1 MLRSQLNNYKVNAMR
16 KLAIG
21 LICLGIIACQ
31 SENKNNKN
39 IDLAADV
46 NSAAASDSLTY
57 SYDSVKVVS
66 KHVVPIEESFSDTTK
81 AVITFP
87 RFLDAD
93 LNKLVE
99 DRVCRN
105 ASTPDKS
112 FKTYQELADN
122 FIKGFD
128 DYLSYNEDNIQ
139 TWFLDVNVDV
149 LLQTQEL
156 LSLKF
161 TQADYMG
168 GAHPNSSFSY
178 LNYDRKDKTIL
189 TLDSILK
196 PNTFSKLE
204 HVAEQIFRKNEGLT
218 PTQSLADAYFFDKDV
233 FHLNTNFTLTKNS
246 IEFLYNP
253 YEIKP
258 YAAGT
263 TKLVIPYTVIK
274 DLIKPNSIIYRLN
287 NNAGI

>member
-1 MLRSQLNNYKVNAMR
+1 MLPSQLNNFKVYAMR

-21 LICLGIIACQ
+21 IICLGMFACQ
-31 SENKNNKN
+31 SENKDKKN
-39 IDLAADV
+39 LDSATNADSRV
-46 NSAAASDSLTY
+46 ASDSLTY

-66 KHVVPIEESFSDTTK
+66 KHVVSGEDRFSDTTK

-87 RFLDAD
+87 KFQETD

-99 DRVCRN
+99 NRVCRN
-105 ASTPDKS
+105 ASTPDRS
-112 FKTYQELADN
+112 FKTYQELANN

-139 TWFLDVNVDV
+139 TWFMDVNVDV
-149 LLQTQEL
+149 ISQNQEL
-156 LSLKF
+156 LALKF
-161 TQADYMG
+161 TQADYTG
-168 GAHPNSSFSY
+168 GAHPNSSFNY
-178 LNYDRKDKTIL
+178 LNYDRKVKAVL

-204 HVAEQIFRKNEGLT
+204 AVAEQIFRKNEGLT
-218 PTQSLADAYFFDKDV
+218 PTESFADAYFFDKDV
-233 FHLNTNFTLTKNS
+233 FHLNSNFTLTNNG

-258 YAAGT
+258 YVAGT
-263 TKLVIPYTVIK
+263 TKLVIPYTEIK
-274 DLIKPNSIIYRLN
+274 DLIKPNSIIYRLY

>member
-1 MLRSQLNNYKVNAMR
+1 MR

-21 LICLGIIACQ
+21 LICLGMLACQ
-31 SENKNNKN
+31 SENKDKRNLDSAANAN
-39 IDLAADV
+39 SASAAD
-46 NSAAASDSLTY
+46 SLKY

-66 KHVVPIEESFSDTTK
+66 KHVVSGEERFSDTTK

-87 RFLDAD
+87 KFQEAD

-105 ASTPDKS
+105 ASTPDRT
-112 FKTYQELADN
+112 FKTYQELANN
-122 FIKGFD
+122 FVRGFD

-149 LLQTQEL
+149 ILQNQALLA
-156 LSLKF
+156 LKF

-168 GAHPNSSFSY
+168 GAHPNSSFNY
-178 LNYDRKDKTIL
+178 LNYDLQAKAVL

-204 HVAEQIFRKNEGLT
+204 AVAEQIFRKNEGLT

-233 FHLNTNFTLTKNS
+233 FHLNANFTLTNS
-246 IEFLYNP
+246 GIEFLYNP

-258 YAAGT
+258 YVAGT
-263 TKLVIPYTVIK
+263 TKLVIPYTAIK
-274 DLIKPNSIIYRLN
+274 DLIKPNSIIYRFN